1 MAAKSDG
8 AAALLGLFTVGV
20 CIVALFDPRFRK
32 LCLNLLCRL

>member
-8 AAALLGLFTVGV
+8 AVLFGLLTVGV
-20 CIVALFDPRFRK
+20 CMVALFDPRFRK